1 MTGECLFFWRLR
13 PTDSPYGLD
22 ATTYGHNVA
31 TFAKGAGFDGVDF
44 DLENLGTYC
53 TAGTMSG
60 TATVAWMAAATT
72 AARAVYG
79 VNGFIS
85 HAPQAPYFGAVGSSS
100 MWAGTTGCYTGLSN
114 AVGSQI
120 DWFNVQVRVDVD
132 VDVDVLWC
140 VAFVCEVGNMVCA
153 EATHADVDDVG
164 VQFYNQG
171 ATCYTSYTSLFVASN
186 GDGSCPSFPGTSVAE
201 IASYGVPLAS
211 IVVGKPLLSADAG
224 TGYVTGSSLGA
235 MVATAGGAGGI
246 GWSAGVM
253 IWAWDDVA
261 APAWVATLTP

>member
-1 MTGECLFFWRLR
+1 M
-13 PTDSPYGLD
+13 PTL
-22 ATTYGHNVA
+22 
-31 TFAKGAGFDGVDF
+31 
-44 DLENLGTYC
+44 
-53 TAGTMSG
+53 M
-60 TATVAWMAAATT
+60 
-72 AARAVYG
+72 
-79 VNGFIS
+79 
-85 HAPQAPYFGAVGSSS
+85 
-100 MWAGTTGCYTGLSN
+100 MWAVN
-114 AVGSQI
+114 
-120 DWFNVQVRVDVD
+120 R
-132 VDVDVLWC
+132 
-140 VAFVCEVGNMVCA
+140 
-153 EATHADVDDVG
+153 